1 MCRVFRLHRSGF
13 YAWLRQPLS
22 ARSQED
28 QRLLT
33 LIKASYVASGG
44 TYGSPWVHRDLREA
58 GESCSVHRV
67 ARIMR
72 EYKLRAQIGY
82 KRRCIKGGKPAKIAA
97 NVLDRAFSPDKPNLA
112 WVSDITYVRTYEGFL
127 YLATVMDLFSRRII
141 GWAMGEHID
150 RHLVINALLM
160 AIWQRQPK
168 EEVLVHSDQG
178 SQYAS
183 ADYLAFMKEHNLTPS
198 MSRRGNCHDNAVAE
212 SFFATI
218 KKRVTKRK
226 IYSTREEAKT
236 EIFNFIE
243 MFYNPI
249 KRHSHTG
256 GVSPAQYE
264 EAYLLESTSV

>member
-1 MCRVFRLHRSGF
+1 LKLDDGVQADVGEYSGLRVSWGEIGKKAFIYHYRS
-13 YAWLRQPLS
+13 
-22 ARSQED
+22 
-28 QRLLT
+28 
-33 LIKASYVASGG
+33 
-44 TYGSPWVHRDLREA
+44 HEA
-58 GESCSVHRV
+58 EKLVQLKK
-67 ARIMR
+67 RIS
-72 EYKLRAQIGY
+72 EKTF
-82 KRRCIKGGKPAKIAA
+82 
-97 NVLDRAFSPDKPNLA
+97 VLDRAFSPDRPNPV

-141 GWAMGEHID
+141 GWAMDKHID

-264 EAYLLESTSV
+264 EAYCLESTSV

>member
-1 MCRVFRLHRSGF
+1 MVQL
-13 YAWLRQPLS
+13 
-22 ARSQED
+22 
-28 QRLLT
+28 
-33 LIKASYVASGG
+33 K
-44 TYGSPWVHRDLREA
+44 
-58 GESCSVHRV
+58 
-67 ARIMR
+67 
-72 EYKLRAQIGY
+72 
-82 KRRCIKGGKPAKIAA
+82 KITSEKTF
-97 NVLDRAFSPDKPNLA
+97 VLDRAFSPDKPNLV

-127 YLATVMDLFSRRII
+127 YFATVMDLFSRPIV
-141 GWAMGEHID
+141 GWAMDKHID

-226 IYSTREEAKT
+226 IYSTGKKRKQRYLILSRCFTIQSNVILIPVVYHRLNMKKRIVWNQPVSSKGWEVQRT
-236 EIFNFIE
+236 EVLIHFGDN
-243 MFYNPI
+243 
-249 KRHSHTG
+249 KL
-256 GVSPAQYE
+256 A
-264 EAYLLESTSV
+264 